1 MVFDGEELLSRAE
14 RVSGEAATEEA
25 PGVASISF
33 FLAGELHGVPLA
45 DVREIAKPQAIT
57 PVPGLDPAIL
67 GAMSLR
73 GEILAVADPRPAL
86 GLPGGTVLPS
96 SRLLIVR
103 HMGERVGLLVDAIGD
118 LLEVTVPPRP
128 AASEAIVLPIVLAD
142 GGLLLF
148 VDAAR
153 LVSKIAEAA

>member
-1 MVFDGEELLSRAE
+1 MAFDGEELLARAE
-14 RVSGEAATEEA
+14 KLSGEAAAQEA

-45 DVREIAKPQAIT
+45 DVREIAKLQTIT
-57 PVPGLDPAIL
+57 PVPGLSASIL

-73 GEILAVADPRPAL
+73 GEILAVVDPRPAL
-86 GLPGGTVLPS
+86 GLPPGSVLPS

-118 LLEVTVPPRP
+118 LLEVSVPERG
-128 AASEAIVLPIVLAD
+128 STEAIVFPLVLAD
-142 GGLLLF
+142 GSLLLF

-153 LVSKIAEAA
+153 LVARIAEAA